1 MQKQN
6 KGVDTL
12 GGPIKLWSSLVLLGG
27 EKPATVP
34 WASSSFGAW
43 PNLDIHSVYVPSH
56 YKLWV
61 CEKQSVVPRLHIG
74 YIKPKILSTLI
85 LVMISWI
92 IHLAPLPS
100 LGIQTLQILR
110 LSKVILSVCQWVDW
124 WLTSTRQL
132 QDGVWPLH
140 RSGNSEHIETFNPTS
155 LPGSR
160 TGREQ
165 KAKLISTDYITD
177 IINQA
182 YGRLVSLKT

>member
-6 KGVDTL
+6 KGAGTL

-74 YIKPKILSTLI
+74 YIDYNLKFWALSSWLWYHELYIWLLYLVLVSKPYKSSDSPKLFSLYANELI
-85 LVMISWI
+85 DGWP
-92 IHLAPLPS
+92 PLGS
-100 LGIQTLQILR
+100 FRMVSGHYIDQGIMSILR
-110 LSKVILSVCQWVDW
+110 FSILPCSQAPGQGESRRLS
-124 WLTSTRQL
+124 WLVL
-132 QDGVWPLH
+132 
-140 RSGNSEHIETFNPTS
+140 IIS
-155 LPGSR
+155 L
-160 TGREQ
+160 
-165 KAKLISTDYITD
+165 I
-177 IINQA
+177 
-182 YGRLVSLKT
+182 